1 VEDEMMR
8 SLSTAATGMKAQQLN
23 VDTIANNLANVN
35 TPGFKRTR
43 VRFQDLLYQD
53 LRPAGDPSR
62 LGPPSELAIGH
73 GAKLSATERHFTQ
86 GTTEQTD
93 NPLNLVI
100 EGNGFFQI
108 RRPDGQIAYTRDGS
122 FFVSAEGALVNT
134 DGLYLEPQIFLP
146 EDIQKLSFSPDGVLS
161 ATFTDSNVP
170 EEIGQ
175 VELARFLNPEGLESL
190 GRNLYLPTEASGL
203 PLIGTPGTDGL
214 GTVLSGFLE
223 GSNVEVVEEMVALIT
238 AQRAYEINSRSIQT
252 ADEMLS
258 AATQLVR

>member
-1 VEDEMMR
+1 MR
-8 SLSTAATGMKAQQLN
+8 SLATAASGMEAQQLN

-43 VRFQDLLYQD
+43 VRFQDLLYQN
-53 LRPAGDPSR
+53 LRPAGDPAR
-62 LGPPSELAIGH
+62 LGAPSELAIGH
-73 GAKLSATERHFTQ
+73 GTRLAATERHFTQ
-86 GTTEQTD
+86 GTTEPTN

-100 EGNGFFQI
+100 EGDGFFQVQ
-108 RRPDGQIAYTRDGS
+108 RPDGQIAYTRDGS
-122 FFVSAEGALVNT
+122 FFLSAEGAIVNS

-146 EDIQKLSFSPDGVLS
+146 EDIRQLTISADGVIS
-161 ATFTDSNVP
+161 ANFVDSNIP
-170 EEIGQ
+170 EELGQ
-175 VELARFLNPEGLESL
+175 VELARFLNPAGLESL

-203 PLIGTPGTDGL
+203 PLIGTPGTEGI

-252 ADEMLS
+252 ADQMLS
-258 AATQLVR
+258 TATQLVR